1 MVFGSDAFV
10 AVLRVHIFLVKHS
23 LIFTFF
29 TKVHLKEMDN
39 HSNELQQL
47 IQMLFTFLKLKLAL
61 RHLWQFIS
69 VLSSP
74 S

>member
-39 HSNELQQL
+39 HSNEQL